1 MKLLPNN
8 IDVNLCAERAGN
20 RFDLILMAAVRTRD
34 LNRGGTQ
41 LVTGHHKSTVTAL
54 EEIQEGRV
62 GRELLR
68 RVGQK
73 RGK

>member
-8 IDVNLCAERAGN
+8 IDVNRCAQLVGN
-20 RFDLILMAAVRTRD
+20 TFDLILIAAVRTRE
-34 LNRGGTQ
+34 LNRGAKT
-41 LVTGHHKSTVTAL
+41 LITGQHKSTVTAL
-54 EEIQEGRV
+54 EEIQAGTV

-68 RVGQK
+68 RVGAR

>member
-8 IDVNLCAERAGN
+8 IDVNRCAHLVGN
-20 RFDLILMAAVRTRD
+20 KFDLILIAAVRTRE
-34 LNRGGTQ
+34 LNRGAKTLITAQ
-41 LVTGHHKSTVTAL
+41 HKSTVTAL
-54 EEIQEGRV
+54 EEIQAGHV

-68 RVGQK
+68 RVGAR